1 MSIIVN
7 DLLKNY
13 YKNIDV
19 ETKLDLDIAIRQL
32 KNANQLDYE
41 ELKIIKL
48 LKKQFTNIELAHE
61 MCCSSRTI
69 NRKKK
74 VVCEKISK
82 QLGTDYQD
90 LKILLQ
96 VQRKLGRNLSDDEKM
111 FCWLIINKSGFFDRK
126 VTIFNFRERV
136 GINGN
141 GRGNQKERQMGL

>member
-1 MSIIVN
+1 
-7 DLLKNY
+7 
-13 YKNIDV
+13 
-19 ETKLDLDIAIRQL
+19 
-32 KNANQLDYE
+32 
-41 ELKIIKL
+41 
-48 LKKQFTNIELAHE
+48 